1 MTSGPPFSHRL
12 VVGTFAVFAGAYV
25 VWRTGK
31 DFEFVKFEPYSEEE
45 VERRKREKVPF
56 SIRQLDSRTLDYTP
70 EAKKRLKEYLAQQSN
85 DNGSNSQK

>member
-1 MTSGPPFSHRL
+1 M
-12 VVGTFAVFAGAYV
+12 FAGAYV